1 MTGTLRRINDE
12 FTLNGTL
19 LARCN
24 SADPVSAGA
33 SFIINNG
40 FDDGDFVDVEG
51 SPGNVGDLL
60 VFCMTSIS
68 AAAVAAPAIAR
79 RMAAAAPSKAAAKKA
94 AKRAAP
100 KKAATRPAPAQKK
113 AAKKKVTKKKAAT
126 KKQPAKSARKRKRK

>member
-1 MTGTLRRINDE
+1 MFKEELGMTGTLRRINDE

-24 SADPVSAGA
+24 SSDPVSAGA

-94 AKRAAP
+94 A
-100 KKAATRPAPAQKK
+100 
-113 AAKKKVTKKKAAT
+113 T